1 MSFNNFLIIHIYS
14 YRIYYLHTSKF
25 LSIPAHSRRDDLES
39 LGYVILELLRGTLP
53 WAGVTA
59 RNAIE
64 GWAKMLR
71 MKANIPLEELFEGV
85 PRGFM
90 RFLQYARSLD
100 FDQEPDY
107 KYARNLLAYVFNYTK

>member
-1 MSFNNFLIIHIYS
+1 M
-14 YRIYYLHTSKF
+14 
-25 LSIPAHSRRDDLES
+25 ES
-39 LGYVILELLRGTLP
+39 LGYVFLEMLRGTLP

-64 GWAKMLR
+64 GWAKMLK

-90 RFLQYARSLD
+90 DFLQYARSLE
-100 FDQEPDY
+100 FEQEPDY
-107 KYARNLLAYVFNYTK
+107 NYARNLLMSYVLRTCSFFF